1 MSHYPSYSKSSFKK
15 YEANQT
21 YLSKKRTD
29 RDSDNSKNKYD
40 IVVSTETKTTGTI
53 KTNSTQKVQE
63 ENTRNLIRSIQMT
76 TKK

>member
-40 IVVSTETKTTGTI
+40 SEHSDATAKYQKNQCSDRQIGTYVPI
-53 KTNSTQKVQE
+53 
-63 ENTRNLIRSIQMT
+63 
-76 TKK
+76 